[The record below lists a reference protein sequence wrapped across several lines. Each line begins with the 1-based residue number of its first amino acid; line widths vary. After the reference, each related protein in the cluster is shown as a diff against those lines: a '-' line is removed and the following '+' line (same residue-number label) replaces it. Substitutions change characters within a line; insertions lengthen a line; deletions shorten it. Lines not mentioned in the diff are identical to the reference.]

1 MEEVAAKVEEET
13 VETNVDAV
21 KEDNATIANESR
33 SPESVS
39 AVSVVSN
46 RAASTKKK
54 PVISSNLIKPTA
66 SSSLRVSGTTPVTIR
81 RNSTG
86 GVTENLAGTSKVLP
100 KQVSTTASRTDPVR
114 RSLPELRK
122 SSVSSLSAKTVS
134 KPSLSESKK
143 SVPVSPGSRS
153 LTKSTG
159 FSLSKPESSARP
171 AMSVSVSSKRAP
183 SSSVDSSGSRTSS
196 GRLHSTLTSGRT
208 VSKVSS
214 PSAGSSPSVSSSIRS
229 KSFSSPLDRTSNFS
243 GRKKTSTPESRDSRL
258 IILPKVEVKAGDDM
272 VQIHFLFVLARF
284 SYNRF
289 NPFCGC

>member
-13 VETNVDAV
+13 VETTV
-21 KEDNATIANESR
+21 EDNVTTANESR
-33 SPESVS
+33 SPENVS
-39 AVSVVSN
+39 AVSS
-46 RAASTKKK
+46 RAAATKKK

-86 GVTENLAGTSKVLP
+86 GVTEKLIGASKVLP
-100 KQVSTTASRTDPVR
+100 KQMSTTASRTDPVR

-143 SVPVSPGSRS
+143 SVPVSPGSQS
-153 LTKSTG
+153 STKSPG

-171 AMSVSVSSKRAP
+171 SMSASVSSKRAP

-196 GRLHSTLTSGRT
+196 GRLHSTLSSGRI

-214 PSAGSSPSVSSSIRS
+214 PSAGSSPSVSSGIRS
-229 KSFSSPLDRTSNFS
+229 KSLSTPLDRSSNFS
-243 GRKKTSTPESRDSRL
+243 GRKKTATPESRDSRL

-272 VQIHFLFVLARF
+272 VRTPF
-284 SYNRF
+284 SL
-289 NPFCGC
+289 CTC